1 MESKTLAHNK
11 ILAIFVMGALLT
23 GVWVASIPAIQNAHA
38 DNPPKYS
45 GPGHSDK
52 VSSNSFKQCE
62 KRSPGNSPC
71 N

>member
-1 MESKTLAHNK
+1 MIYKL
-11 ILAIFVMGALLT
+11 LAIVAMTALLT
-23 GVWVASIPAIQNAHA
+23 GVLAASLPLTPSANA

-45 GPGHSDK
+45 GPGNSDK